1 MSTAQK
7 VGGAVIIALSI
18 IVFVAC
24 VGVITGAWVLR
35 SAILAEARQITGQ
48 VSELITNVDG
58 NVAQIETRLNTA
70 LQRNEAI
77 RVRAQEF
84 AARDLSE
91 TTVNSIY
98 ATLVAMIGEELSPTI
113 ERVSDAVANV
123 TERVN
128 SLNQSIRLANRVPG
142 VNLPLLQLGEIAI
155 VTESIA
161 TARAEVITLRN
172 RVNARRIEAR
182 QEFAADV
189 IRLTQTVDAAI
200 QPNVQRVGGLRSRL
214 DGLRQNVEAV
224 PQLLDSRWL
233 MPASLAVTFVMFW
246 LALGQVA
253 LAWAGWLLIRG
264 RLREVVTPSRLLP
277 PAPPA
282 VLTPSTDLPA

>member
-1 MSTAQK
+1 
-7 VGGAVIIALSI
+7 
-18 IVFVAC
+18 
-24 VGVITGAWVLR
+24 
-35 SAILAEARQITGQ
+35 
-48 VSELITNVDG
+48 
-58 NVAQIETRLNTA
+58 
-70 LQRNEAI
+70 
-77 RVRAQEF
+77 
-84 AARDLSE
+84 
-91 TTVNSIY
+91 
-98 ATLVAMIGEELSPTI
+98 
-113 ERVSDAVANV
+113 
-123 TERVN
+123 
-128 SLNQSIRLANRVPG
+128 
-142 VNLPLLQLGEIAI
+142 
-155 VTESIA
+155 
-161 TARAEVITLRN
+161 VITLRN